1 MNVQTNLPM
10 AFPLVGGTVN
20 TSASDGAGG
29 WFIGG
34 NFSHVGGL
42 PRYGLAHI
50 LADGNVSD
58 WQPYA
63 YGVSQLIVVG
73 DTVYVSGVFTEI
85 NKIERIGIAAI
96 DMDGKVTSWHPQVWS
111 VHAMEEKMELFISG

>member
-1 MNVQTNLPM
+1 MYKTNCPWPFLW
-10 AFPLVGGTVN
+10 LGTVN

-58 WQPYA
+58 WQTICLWCFPINCRWG
-63 YGVSQLIVVG
+63 YGLCFRSL
-73 DTVYVSGVFTEI
+73 YR
-85 NKIERIGIAAI
+85 NKKIERIGIAAI
-96 DMDGKVTSWHPQVWS
+96 DMDGKPVTSWHPQVGAFMRWRK
-111 VHAMEEKMELFISG
+111 KMELFISG